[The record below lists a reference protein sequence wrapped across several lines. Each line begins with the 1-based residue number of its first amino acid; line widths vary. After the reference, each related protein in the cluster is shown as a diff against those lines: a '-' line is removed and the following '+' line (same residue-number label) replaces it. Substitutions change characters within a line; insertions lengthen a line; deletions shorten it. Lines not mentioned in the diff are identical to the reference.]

1 MPSIMIPTPLRP
13 YVNGLPEVTVKG
25 DTVSEAMDDLVLQY
39 PAFKPHLFKQ
49 DGSLRAFVNLFLAGT
64 NVKDLDGLQTRLDSG
79 DTLRL
84 VPSIAGG

>member
-1 MPSIMIPTPLRP
+1 MPTIMIPNPLRP

-25 DTVSEAMDDLVLQY
+25 ETVSEAMDDLVLQY

-64 NVKDLDGLQTRLDSG
+64 NIKDLNGLQTRLGPG

>member
-1 MPSIMIPTPLRP
+1 M
-13 YVNGLPEVTVKG
+13 NGLPEVTVKG

-39 PAFKPHLFKQ
+39 PDFKPHLFKQ
-49 DGSLRAFVNLFLAGT
+49 DGTLRSFVNLFLAGT
-64 NVKDLDGLQTRLDSG
+64 NIKDLDGLQTKLEPG

>member
-1 MPSIMIPTPLRP
+1 M
-13 YVNGLPEVTVKG
+13 PEVPVKG
-25 DTVSEAMDDLVLQY
+25 ETVREVMEDLVLQY

-49 DGSLRAFVNLFLAGT
+49 DGTLRSFVNLFLAGA
-64 NVKDLDGLQTRLDSG
+64 NIKDLDGLQTKLGSG